1 MIDKTIDRRTSQN
14 AEKFNDYDSFVDK
27 FKPKKTTDD
36 CYTPDVVYD
45 AIADWVANEYG
56 VDKATFARPF
66 YPGGDYKL
74 EDHLK
79 KMQEGLLDMCARQE
93 AIRIELTRKEDYT
106 DKIVVDNPPFSIVS
120 RIIQFYTEHEVPF
133 FLFCP
138 TLAGPV
144 RYSDFCTVLP
154 CGVKIT
160 YTNGAEVNTSFVTN
174 LEPHD
179 ILMRTCPE
187 LWKAVDRANRENVA
201 KTSIPKYQLPP
212 EVLTSAQAYHFAEHG
227 VSFALRRSEAIRIP
241 CLDSMKET
249 GKGIFGNGWLMSRE
263 ATQRRLKADEEK
275 ERNKVKENAEPDF
288 VFNLSQKE
296 IDIIDSLGG
305 GCDG

>member
-66 YPGGDYKL
+66 FPGGDY
-74 EDHLK
+74 
-79 KMQEGLLDMCARQE
+79 E
-93 AIRIELTRKEDYT
+93 AEDYT
-106 DKIVVDNPPFSIVS
+106 DKIVVDNPPFSLVS

-160 YTNGAEVNTSFVTN
+160 YTNGAEVNTSFATN

-179 ILMRTCPE
+179 IMMRTCPE

-241 CLDSMKET
+241 RLDSMKET

-263 ATQRRLKADEEK
+263 ATQRRLKAEEEK

-288 VFNLSQKE
+288 VFTLSRKE

>member
-14 AEKFNDYDSFVDK
+14 AEKFNDYDSFVEK

-56 VDKATFARPF
+56 IDKATFARPF
-66 YPGGDYKL
+66 YPGGDY
-74 EDHLK
+74 E
-79 KMQEGLLDMCARQE
+79 R
-93 AIRIELTRKEDYT
+93 EDYT
-106 DKIVVDNPPFSIVS
+106 GKVVVDNPPFSLVS
-120 RIIQFYTEHEVPF
+120 KIIKFYVEHDVPF

-144 RYSDFCTVLP
+144 RYSDMCTVIP

-187 LWKAVDRANRENVA
+187 LWEAVDKANRENVA
-201 KTSIPKYQLPP
+201 KTFIPRYLLPP

-227 VSFALRRSEAIRIP
+227 VSFTLRRSEAIRIP
-241 CLDSMKET
+241 RLDSMKKT
-249 GKGIFGNGWLMSRE
+249 GKGIFGNGWLMSHE
-263 ATQRRLKADEEK
+263 ATQRRLKAEEEK
-275 ERNKVKENAEPDF
+275 ERNKASREGREPDF
-288 VFNLSQKE
+288 VFNLSE
-296 IDIIDSLGG
+296 RELEIIDSLGG
-305 GCDG
+305 DSDG

>member
-1 MIDKTIDRRTSQN
+1 MIDKTIDRRTSQDT
-14 AEKFNDYDSFVDK
+14 EKFNDYDSFVEK

-36 CYTPDVVYD
+36 CYTPDVVYN

-56 VDKATFARPF
+56 IPKDKFSRPF
-66 YPGGDYKL
+66 YPGGDY
-74 EDHLK
+74 EN
-79 KMQEGLLDMCARQE
+79 
-93 AIRIELTRKEDYT
+93 EDYT

-120 RIIQFYTEHEVPF
+120 RIIQFYVEHDVPF

-144 RYSDFCTVLP
+144 KYSDFCTVIP

-174 LEPHD
+174 LEPHE

-187 LWKAVDRANRENVA
+187 LWEAVDKANRENVA
-201 KTSIPKYQLPP
+201 KTVIPRYLLPP

-227 VSFALRRSEAIRIP
+227 VSFTLRRSEAVRISR
-241 CLDSMKET
+241 LESMKAT
-249 GKGIFGNGWLMSRE
+249 KKNIFGNGWLLSRE
-263 ATQRRLKADEEK
+263 ATQRRMEAEKEK
-275 ERNKVKENAEPDF
+275 ERNKMRGDDEPDF
-288 VFNLSQKE
+288 VFNLSEKE
-296 IDIIDSLGG
+296 FKIIDSLGG
-305 GCDG
+305 DSDG